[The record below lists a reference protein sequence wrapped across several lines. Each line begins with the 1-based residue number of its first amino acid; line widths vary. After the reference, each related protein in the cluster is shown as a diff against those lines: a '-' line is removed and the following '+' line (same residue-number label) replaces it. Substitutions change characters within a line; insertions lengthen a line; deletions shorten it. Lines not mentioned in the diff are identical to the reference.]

1 MVSRGTKGRRKAG
14 TGEGGALP
22 LVGRCE
28 FVAEDLVLR
37 LDMTMRGDV
46 GEVAPAVERIMSVI
60 SEMGCAP
67 GSHFEIE
74 LALTEALANAVEHG
88 CRHDACKSIEVCV
101 ECDRARG
108 VLIIIRDPGTGFDP
122 AALPSPLQGERIYGE
137 GGRGVFLIN
146 QLMDEVRYE
155 KGGTEIWMRKR

>member
-1 MVSRGTKGRRKAG
+1 MVSQRAKSGRKAG
-14 TGEGGALP
+14 AGGGGASP
-22 LVGRCE
+22 SAARCE
-28 FVAEDLVLR
+28 FVAQDLVLR
-37 LDMTMRGDV
+37 LDMTMPGDV
-46 GEVAPAVERIMSVI
+46 REVSPAVERIMGLI
-60 SEMGCAP
+60 GEMGCAP
-67 GSHFEIE
+67 ASHFEIE
-74 LALTEALANAVEHG
+74 LAVTEALANAVEHG
-88 CRHDACKSIEVCV
+88 CRHDTGKLVEVCV

-122 AALPSPLQGERIYGE
+122 AALPSPLQGERIYSE